1 MSDKGWYGTSN
12 VAEALRRIGND
23 FEEHHEER
31 RWLHEIADEIERL
44 LADVQ
49 ELEIALSKANESSL
63 IKDEETQRLRERI
76 EELEF
81 LQSEMLKVA
90 DRNGWKVTDNHHII
104 TSNQIRRVWGILS
117 GWNEDYADRVI
128 AAAVRSTLEAA
139 FKELGIVR
147 CGGVGRN
154 GWRCIG
160 EKCPA
165 CHGKGWI
172 IASDA
177 ICSKRSTNN
186 D

>member
-1 MSDKGWYGTSN
+1 MASPVCPWWVGKTRDQLIEEVGR
-12 VAEALRRIGND
+12 LRT
-23 FEEHHEER
+23 
-31 RWLHEIADEIERL
+31 
-44 LADVQ
+44 
-49 ELEIALSKANESSL
+49 ALSASKM
-63 IKDEETQRLRERI
+63 IDEDQNKRIERLRERI
-76 EELEF
+76 EKF
-81 LQSEMLKVA
+81 KGMLNTPVQCPQCDLHLGSFRQTA
-90 DRNGWKVTDNHHII
+90 MTNHII